1 MMQTRIV
8 FAPDGLAGELHHL
21 VVGPLGEVIRR
32 GVLPLGQSPPEPTR
46 DVLVIP
52 GEDAL
57 TRWLHLP
64 MRNLR
69 HAEAAAR
76 LQLADQLAVA
86 DEDLHLAL
94 GPLES
99 DGWRLVAVLRRDVM
113 QGWLGAASL
122 HGLQTAVMIPDH
134 LVLAE
139 PDDAALLLTARA
151 GANLV
156 ARGRRLAVSLEPE
169 TAALVLAGRELRE
182 IEPAAWEAA
191 LLAAAQKPAL
201 NLLQGGM
208 DGGQGAGWGW
218 PAWRRAVILAAMLL
232 LSPLAL
238 ICVEA
243 ARHEIA
249 ARALAR
255 DTAARVGAILPV
267 GTVVDDPV
275 GQAQARLDTLNLAA
289 GGGPAGMA
297 GALFAALEPID
308 QAQLEGLIVSPDGL
322 RATIR
327 FTQIS
332 DAELFRR
339 AMRDQGLAYREEGVR
354 EEDGR
359 VVADVMLG
367 ERR

>member
-32 GVLPLGQSPPEPTR
+32 GVLPIGQSPPEPTR
-46 DVLVIP
+46 DVVVIP

-64 MRNLR
+64 MRNSR

-76 LQLADQLAVA
+76 LQLADQLAMA
-86 DEDLHLAL
+86 DEDLHLAF
-94 GPLES
+94 GPLED
-99 DGWRLVAVLRRDVM
+99 DGWRLVTVLRRDVM
-113 QGWLGAASL
+113 QAWLSAATL
-122 HGLQTAVMIPDH
+122 HGLQVAAIIPDH

-139 PDDAALLLTARA
+139 PEDEAPLLTARA

-169 TAALVLAGRELRE
+169 TAALVLAGREVRE
-182 IEPAAWEAA
+182 VEAPAWEAA
-191 LLAAAQKPAL
+191 LVAAAQKPVV
-201 NLLQGGM
+201 NLLQGGI
-208 DGGQGAGWGW
+208 DGGHGPGWGW
-218 PAWRRAVILAAMLL
+218 PALRRAAVLAAILL
-232 LSPLAL
+232 LSPLTLLCAG
-238 ICVEA
+238 A
-243 ARHEIA
+243 ARDEIA
-249 ARALAR
+249 ARTLAR
-255 DTAARVGAILPV
+255 DTTVRVAAVLPA
-267 GTVVDDPV
+267 GTEVYDPV
-275 GQAQARLDTLNLAA
+275 GQAQARLDALRLAA

-297 GALFAALEPID
+297 GALFTALEPIE

-322 RATIR
+322 RATVR
-327 FTQIS
+327 FAQIS

-339 AMRDQGLAYREEGVR
+339 AMRDQGLAYREEGAR
-354 EEDGR
+354 EEGGR

-367 ERR
+367 NRR